1 MPACAYPKPH
11 IHLFPRFIIGVGAGV
26 GLCVAPVFLA
36 EISPPRL
43 KSSLGV
49 LTQLSIVIGIFITQ
63 LIGMHFANPLSWR
76 AVFHC
81 SSVIAVFQFAIGM
94 FFVDSPPWLRSQG
107 QNDLADSVASSLW
120 GLDHA
125 KRLEESLSE
134 TQAPLLS
141 TPDDQESACP
151 HPHTMPVSVLQLLSA
166 PDVRRPLIII
176 SLAMFSQ
183 QFSGLH
189 RPCPEFNCNL
199 TFRSQVSMQVIRT
212 FLLDLQTSSS
222 ASFSSTLLQQQHFIK
237 NPSRFGTTY
246 FPCHNRCQCRNDV
259 PSHFLNRGICLPQP
273 FTRFS
278 ETFLSV
284 RVDVGYYNVP
294 LLALSSPSFVSAS
307 AWTPMPSHCRALRFS
322 SSSCEY
328 AYSSATQFLGNRI
341 TRD

>member
-1 MPACAYPKPH
+1 MPAHVHPKPY
-11 IHLFPRFIIGVGAGV
+11 IHLSPRFIIGVGAGI

-49 LTQLSIVIGIFITQ
+49 LTQLSVVIGIFITQ

-76 AVFHC
+76 LVFHC
-81 SSVIAVFQFAIGM
+81 SSAIAVFQFGIGV
-94 FFVDSPPWLRSQG
+94 FLVDSPAWLRSRG

-125 KRLEESLSE
+125 KRLEASDPE

-141 TPDDQESACP
+141 TPDDQESARP
-151 HPHTMPVSVLQLLSA
+151 HPPTPPVSVLQLLSA
-166 PDVRRPLIII
+166 PDCRRPLIIL

-189 RPCPEFNCNL
+189 PLPCPEFNCSL
-199 TFRSQVSMQVIRT
+199 TFLSQVSMQVIRT

-222 ASFSSTLLQQQHFIK
+222 SFSSALLQHQHFIK

-246 FPCHNRCQCRNDV
+246 LPCHNRCQCRNDV
-259 PSHFLNRGICLPQP
+259 PSHFLNRGICLP
-273 FTRFS
+273 
-278 ETFLSV
+278 L
-284 RVDVGYYNVP
+284 
-294 LLALSSPSFVSAS
+294 
-307 AWTPMPSHCRALRFS
+307 PSHSFLRHFSAYGSTSAIAMVLAWRCHLPPLCRRWLGHQYRHIVERCDSCLHHVSMRTSAPHS
-322 SSSCEY
+322 SSVTVSP
-328 AYSSATQFLGNRI
+328 
-341 TRD
+341 